1 MTEWQFY
8 GRTEPLSELRRIVN
22 SGRWFFCRLEGRRRI
37 GKTSLLSHLSKR
49 DTSLSERLIYMQV
62 PDSDE
67 RDVATAF
74 RRALSE
80 CDHHLARSL
89 SGTVVDFPS
98 MAHAIGNLCHEGL
111 VVVID
116 EFQYFTRAALKS
128 FNSFLQ
134 AEVDQLRDAN
144 ALLMFVGEA
153 PGAEEDKQGVPF
165 VGAAGQLLNNLLS
178 KLGLR
183 REEVY
188 IANIIKSRPP
198 GNRDPEADEIAAC
211 LPFLEKQIKAIR
223 PRVIVTLGRIAT
235 HALLGT
241 KEPLTRPRGHWQRYH
256 DIRVMP
262 TFHPSYLLRA
272 PQERRK
278 TWDDMQQVMEYL
290 AEHRET

>member
-1 MTEWQFY
+1 MPEDPVHELRELVDSLSDWLRYQRRLGWRGLPGKIVIPAQGGEQPDEKTLEEIRAEMGDCRRCKLY
-8 GRTEPLSELRRIVN
+8 GGRT
-22 SGRWFFCRLEGRRRI
+22 
-37 GKTSLLSHLSKR
+37 HLVFG
-49 DTSLSERLIYMQV
+49 DG
-62 PDSDE
+62 
-67 RDVATAF
+67 A
-74 RRALSE
+74 
-80 CDHHLARSL
+80 
-89 SGTVVDFPS
+89 
-98 MAHAIGNLCHEGL
+98 
-111 VVVID
+111 
-116 EFQYFTRAALKS
+116 
-128 FNSFLQ
+128 
-134 AEVDQLRDAN
+134 AN
-144 ALLMFVGEA
+144 ARLRFVGEA

-188 IANIIKSRPP
+188 IANILKSRPP

-223 PRVIVTLGRIAT
+223 PRVIVTLGRPAT

-241 KEPLTRPRGHWQRYH
+241 KEPLTRLRGHWQRYH
-256 DIRVMP
+256 HIRVMP

-290 AEHRET
+290 AANEEK